1 MEICSSVVAGWII
14 NFCLFSGV
22 WTAKN
27 STQIARA
34 TQTPP
39 EKNGKFQIN
48 TQSDQRKNT
57 SHSSERFSTRG
68 DREWLN
74 SSRVNHSHICILT
87 VLSGML
93 RARPL
98 ISARLR
104 NQEWHWYGGKSR
116 SKDISSK
123 NCEFKRSAMKLNSAI
138 VATSDPCRRFSRAM
152 LQTSYWVSGNFKRF
166 LTAAKIFY
174 FFFHL
179 LRFSFG
185 DLAFIFL
192 TYSCNLSIQWWSSD
206 DCLAWNDEIRS
217 VLWES
222 LTLSGKVIN

>member
-14 NFCLFSGV
+14 NFRLLLGV

-39 EKNGKFQIN
+39 VKNGKFQIN
-48 TQSDQRKNT
+48 TQSDQRKNA

-87 VLSGML
+87 VLSGLL

-116 SKDISSK
+116 SNAISSK
-123 NCEFKRSAMKLNSAI
+123 NCEFKRSAMKLNSAM
-138 VATSDPCRRFSRAM
+138 VAIHSAGSRGRCCKRLIGSVGTSSGSWRRRRFF
-152 LQTSYWVSGNFKRF
+152 T
-166 LTAAKIFY
+166 
-174 FFFHL
+174 
-179 LRFSFG
+179 FSFTCF
-185 DLAFIFL
+185 ASHSE
-192 TYSCNLSIQWWSSD
+192 TWLSFSWLILVISLFND
-206 DCLAWNDEIRS
+206 DRRMIVWREMMKFEASYGSR
-217 VLWES
+217 
-222 LTLSGKVIN
+222 